1 MCSNSEC
8 CFGYRNS
15 IFGKVVDLRKE
26 AQKRLSLKT
35 GENYDFPVQ
44 TVGSKFTMRRP
55 VSKYLNHVYG
65 QSEAG
70 GTQYLLLAGVPF
82 DWIGFNKNV
91 GDNFLPELTWAYISK
106 IPAVAAIVIG
116 AGTLTW
122 AITSRKNKEKEDKGK
137 GES

>member
-1 MCSNSEC
+1 M
-8 CFGYRNS
+8 
-15 IFGKVVDLRKE
+15 
-26 AQKRLSLKT
+26 
-35 GENYDFPVQ
+35 
-44 TVGSKFTMRRP
+44 
-55 VSKYLNHVYG
+55 YG

-82 DWIGFNKNV
+82 DWIGFNKNI
-91 GDNFLPELTWAYISK
+91 DNTFLPELTWAYIAK

-122 AITSRKNKEKEDKGK
+122 AITSRKNKEKGNKEK